1 MLMCCVCALSLHGE
15 SPDVIFG
22 DEPLISDVVL
32 SQLAVTPHVSDSQG
46 YGNHM
51 FKRP

>member
-1 MLMCCVCALSLHGE
+1 MCCVCASSLRGE
-15 SPDVIFG
+15 YPDVIFG
-22 DEPLISDVVL
+22 DELLISDAVL
-32 SQLAVTPHVSDSQG
+32 SQLTVTPHVSDSQG